1 MKEYKVAKYSV
12 YIIWNNPLFHE
23 AIRLLLHHPD
33 IKITGA
39 TTDHDDAQSQIARLQ
54 PDIVILETTSE
65 GEGSNGETFSILRTG
80 PKVVRMGLADNAL
93 SLYQRREKIIDH
105 PDELLTFILQ
115 SQQDHQIKTNNI

>member
-1 MKEYKVAKYSV
+1 MAKYSV
-12 YIIWNNPLFHE
+12 FIIWNNPLFHE
-23 AIRLLLHHPD
+23 AIRLLLNHPD

-39 TTDHDDAQSQIARLQ
+39 TTDHDDAQSQIARLH

-65 GEGSNGETFSILRTG
+65 GDGSNGEMFSILRTV

>member
-1 MKEYKVAKYSV
+1 MKEVAVAKHSV

-23 AIRLLLHHPD
+23 AIRLLLNHPD
-33 IKITGA
+33 IKITGT
-39 TTDHDDAQSQIARLQ
+39 TTDHDDAQSQIDRLT
-54 PDIVILETTSE
+54 PDIVIMETSGE
-65 GEGSNGETFSILRTG
+65 GEGSNGETFSILRSG

-115 SQQDHQIKTNNI
+115 SQPDDQIKNDK

>member
-1 MKEYKVAKYSV
+1 MAKYSV
-12 YIIWNNPLFHE
+12 FIIWNNPLFHE
-23 AIRLLLHHPD
+23 AIRLLLNHPD

-39 TTDHDDAQSQIARLQ
+39 TTDHDDAQSQIARLH

-65 GEGSNGETFSILRTG
+65 GEGSNGEMFSILRTG

-105 PDELLTFILQ
+105 PDELLNFIFQ
-115 SQQDHQIKTNNI
+115 GQPDHHNKK